1 MKYLFEII
9 LEDDLYD
16 LKRQNRIKESLIQ
29 LANDEIQNL
38 QKENQYKISTI
49 QYCNEEIV
57 KEIQINH
64 GLMNEKKKLTLELE
78 ELRHKLKIE
87 EDKTLQLEAVKNN
100 LENRLSIA
108 EASLESEHKQ
118 KLDLEIINKKL
129 QDTFSTLSLQ
139 IEKLDGLNKELNN
152 TLKRRDSEL
161 LLMSAEL
168 KVQRDHVDDIQN
180 KMKNLKDLVNE
191 TEMKYFTEKQ
201 LKMKAEKQRDTMG
214 RSLNDLKI
222 DLEQAK
228 KSESISNDL
237 RKQCESEMSKLR
249 IDYDEAKMQHDITYS
264 SLKIRHE
271 DTVAEMTRQIEQ
283 LFKAKSKFVLFNQ
296 FL

>member
-100 LENRLSIA
+100 LENRLSIS

-228 KSESISNDL
+228 KSESIANDL